1 MRHMSHL
8 RGYDTESFAN
18 RLAKKSRMPA
28 RSPVQ
33 ATEPPLGPA
42 AGVRGRTYRLLLAQ
56 AMKLAAGGRLVTV
69 AEVAAAAGV
78 SRATAYR
85 YFPHRSQLIS
95 AIVGESLGPVRRFES
110 RKADGR
116 ERVQELFTKTFPR
129 FRQFEPHMRAALQL
143 SLEHWALERS
153 GQIDEEPYRRGHRVA
168 ILKRVAAPLKSK
180 MRDSEFRR
188 LLCGLSMIFGIE
200 PYVVLK
206 DIWGCSDREVQA
218 TARWMADALIDA
230 ALKDPPAPARK
241 RVRRP
246 SARAS

>member
-1 MRHMSHL
+1 
-8 RGYDTESFAN
+8 
-18 RLAKKSRMPA
+18 MPT

-33 ATEPPLGPA
+33 ATVPAPGPE
-42 AGVRGRTYRLLLAQ
+42 AGVRERTYRRLLQHAMELA
-56 AMKLAAGGRLVTV
+56 GDGRLVTV

-85 YFPHRSQLIS
+85 YFTSRGQLIS

-110 RKADGR
+110 RAVEGR
-116 ERVQELFTKTFPR
+116 ERVQDLFTKTFPR

-153 GQIDEEPYRRGHRVA
+153 GKMAEEPYRRGHRVA
-168 ILKRVAAPLKSK
+168 ILTRIAAPLRAR
-180 MRDSEFRR
+180 MRKSEFRR

-206 DIWGCSDREVQA
+206 DIWGSSDREVQA
-218 TARWMADALIDA
+218 VARWMADALIDA
-230 ALKDPPAPARK
+230 ALKAPTHARATPALARK
-241 RVRRP
+241 RVRPR
-246 SARAS
+246 ARHA

>member
-1 MRHMSHL
+1 
-8 RGYDTESFAN
+8 
-18 RLAKKSRMPA
+18 MPT

-33 ATEPPLGPA
+33 ATVPARGPE
-42 AGVRGRTYRLLLAQ
+42 AGARGRTYRLLLAQ
-56 AMKLAAGGRLVTV
+56 AMELAADGRLVTV

-85 YFPHRSQLIS
+85 YFPSRSRLIS

-110 RKADGR
+110 SAVDGR
-116 ERVQELFTKTFPR
+116 ERVQDLFTKTFPR

-153 GQIDEEPYRRGHRVA
+153 GSITEEPYRRGHRVA
-168 ILKRVAAPLKSK
+168 ILTRIAAPLKSR
-180 MRDSEFRR
+180 MPESEFRR
-188 LLCGLSMIFGIE
+188 LLRALSMIFGIE

-218 TARWMADALIDA
+218 IARWMADALIDA
-230 ALKDPPAPARK
+230 ALKSSPVKSAKREKKKEKKEAKKSAAGRRLVRK
-241 RVRRP
+241 
-246 SARAS
+246 S

>member
-1 MRHMSHL
+1 MA
-8 RGYDTESFAN
+8 T
-18 RLAKKSRMPA
+18 

-33 ATEPPLGPA
+33 ATVPPPGPE

-56 AMKLAAGGRLVTV
+56 AMDLAADGRLVTV

-85 YFPHRSQLIS
+85 YFPSRSRLIS
-95 AIVGESLGPVRRFES
+95 AIIGESLGPVRRFES
-110 RKADGR
+110 RKVDGR

-153 GQIDEEPYRRGHRVA
+153 GRIDEEPYRRGHRVA
-168 ILKRVAAPLKSK
+168 ILKRVASPLKSK
-180 MRDSEFRR
+180 MREGEFSR

-218 TARWMADALIDA
+218 TARWMADAMIDA
-230 ALKDPPAPARK
+230 ALKASK
-241 RVRRP
+241 RR
-246 SARAS
+246 

>member
-1 MRHMSHL
+1 MA
-8 RGYDTESFAN
+8 T
-18 RLAKKSRMPA
+18 

-33 ATEPPLGPA
+33 ATVPQPGPES
-42 AGVRGRTYRLLLAQ
+42 GVRGRTYRLLLGQ
-56 AMKLAAGGRLVTV
+56 AMRLAGDGRLVTV

-85 YFPHRSQLIS
+85 YFASRSQLIS

-110 RKADGR
+110 RRADGR

-153 GQIDEEPYRRGHRVA
+153 GRLEEEPYRRGHRVA
-168 ILKRVAAPLKSK
+168 ILKRIAAPLKSEMPEK
-180 MRDSEFRR
+180 EFRR
-188 LLCGLSMIFGIE
+188 LLRALSMIFGIE

-206 DIWGCSDREVQA
+206 DIWGSSDREVQA
-218 TARWMADALIDA
+218 TAHWMADALIDA
-230 ALKDPPAPARK
+230 ALKAQK
-241 RVRRP
+241 RT
-246 SARAS
+246 

>member
-1 MRHMSHL
+1 MA
-8 RGYDTESFAN
+8 T
-18 RLAKKSRMPA
+18 

-33 ATEPPLGPA
+33 ATVPRPGPES
-42 AGVRGRTYRLLLAQ
+42 GIRGRTYRLLLGQ
-56 AMKLAAGGRLVTV
+56 AMRLAGDGRLVTV

-85 YFPHRSQLIS
+85 YFASRSQLIS

-110 RKADGR
+110 RRADGR

-153 GQIDEEPYRRGHRVA
+153 GRLEEEPYRRGHRVA
-168 ILKRVAAPLKSK
+168 ILKRIAAPLKSEMPEK
-180 MRDSEFRR
+180 EFRR
-188 LLCGLSMIFGIE
+188 LLRALSMIFGIE

-206 DIWGCSDREVQA
+206 DIWGSSDREVQA
-218 TARWMADALIDA
+218 TAHWMADALIDA
-230 ALKDPPAPARK
+230 ALKAQK
-241 RVRRP
+241 RT
-246 SARAS
+246 

>member
-1 MRHMSHL
+1 
-8 RGYDTESFAN
+8 
-18 RLAKKSRMPA
+18 MPA

-33 ATEPPLGPA
+33 ATVPPPA
-42 AGVRGRTYRLLLAQ
+42 PEAGVRGRTYRALLTQ
-56 AMKLAAGGRLVTV
+56 AMKLAADGRLVTV

-85 YFPHRSQLIS
+85 YFPSRSQLIS
-95 AIVGESLGPVRRFES
+95 AMIGESLGPVRRFEP
-110 RKADGR
+110 RKTDGR

-153 GQIDEEPYRRGHRVA
+153 GRIDEEPYRRGHRVA

-180 MRDSEFRR
+180 MRNSEFRR
-188 LLCGLSMIFGIE
+188 LLCSLSMIFGIE

-230 ALKDPPAPARK
+230 ALKASK
-241 RVRRP
+241 R
-246 SARAS
+246 SG